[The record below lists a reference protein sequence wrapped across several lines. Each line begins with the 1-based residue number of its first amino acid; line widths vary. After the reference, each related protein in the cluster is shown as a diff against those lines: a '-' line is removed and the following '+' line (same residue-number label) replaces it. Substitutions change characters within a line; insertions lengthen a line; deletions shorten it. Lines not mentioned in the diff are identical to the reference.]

1 MTVRM
6 PPALAVWLLRH
17 LGSGYHS
24 ESLAGDLLEE
34 YQHDRSTLWYCREV
48 FAAICAARWRSI
60 RVTMARVTAT
70 AVLRLLTEIAILLGV
85 VSASSAGTLT
95 WVGAASTAP
104 GGAQTCSSQNCP

>member
-34 YQHDRSTLWYCREV
+34 YQHEHTALWYWREV
-48 FAAICAARWRSI
+48 FVAICAARWRSI
-60 RVTMARVTAT
+60 RMTVARLTAT
-70 AVLRLLTEIAILLGV
+70 AILRLLAEIAILLGV

-95 WVGAASTAP
+95 WGGTARTAP
-104 GGAQTCSSQNCP
+104 SVAQTCSCKDCP

>member
-1 MTVRM
+1 MTLRT

-34 YQHDRSTLWYCREV
+34 YQHDRSSLWFWREV
-48 FAAICAARWRSI
+48 FAAICATRSRSI
-60 RVTMARVTAT
+60 RKTMARFKAS
-70 AVLRLLTEIAILLGV
+70 AMLRLLAEIAILLGV

-95 WVGAASTAP
+95 WAGKTSTALSV
-104 GGAQTCSSQNCP
+104 AETCSCQGYP

>member
-17 LGSGYHS
+17 LGSGYHG

-34 YQHDRSTLWYCREV
+34 YQHERTALWYWREV
-48 FAAICAARWRSI
+48 CTAIWVARLRSI
-60 RVTMARVTAT
+60 RMTLARFTAT
-70 AVLRLLTEIAILLGV
+70 AMLRLLTEIAILLGV

-95 WVGAASTAP
+95 WAGKTSAAP
-104 GGAQTCSSQNCP
+104 GVAQTRSCQNCP